1 MKKVK
6 LRSMAKR
13 LLPVMMVPVLLM
25 GNYATITASAEEV
38 AAEESTAAEK
48 TTEEKC

>member
-38 AAEESTAAEK
+38 AAIRGISVK
-48 TTEEKC
+48 DLY